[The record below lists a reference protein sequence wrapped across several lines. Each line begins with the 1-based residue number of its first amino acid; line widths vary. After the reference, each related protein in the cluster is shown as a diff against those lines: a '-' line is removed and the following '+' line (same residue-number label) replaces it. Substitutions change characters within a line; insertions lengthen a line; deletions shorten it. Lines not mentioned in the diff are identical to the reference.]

1 MVILP
6 AYLRFSIEKCTSKNI
21 FTNSKTKKA
30 EMKKTILGLM
40 ALTVLFASSCKK
52 DEVKSKDDL
61 TLFGTKK
68 PLVVGLGPIRDT
80 LVGEITVNTTVSDS
94 TVLQGIVYVKPGVTL
109 TVNAGVTIFGSAGP
123 VIPDLVNLA
132 NNKGT
137 LVIEKGGKLIAN
149 GTANSPIVWTSLK
162 APGSRAFGDWG
173 GVVLLGQAP
182 ISAVVGGV
190 CASSNVFEA
199 FNIAGFPNPTRNNYG
214 GSNTNDNSGSMQYN
228 RLEFGGGV
236 VAVANK
242 EVNGLTLCGVGKG
255 TTIDF
260 VEVTNSGDDAF
271 EWFGGTVDCKHLVS
285 FGNKDDD
292 FDFDEGYNGNLQ
304 FIIGYRTTLCDN
316 SGSHLIE
323 TDNNPTNTP
332 GLLCALPFLRTQ
344 PFIANASLI
353 AEFPGSPTGGGFFDT
368 AAVAMRRLSSLV
380 LANSIIKIQPRYP
393 RAVATSTSPFTANW
407 VAQGVSVFPS
417 DSIYI
422 GVNRIDKASFGT
434 TTADGVSFPISG
446 VLNLPLQG
454 TANSVITDLFQFP
467 TGGFNLNP
475 IRPFFTA
482 NTAIGAI
489 PSTLPFWIAGTWLA
503 TTTN

>member
-1 MVILP
+1 
-6 AYLRFSIEKCTSKNI
+6 
-21 FTNSKTKKA
+21 
-30 EMKKTILGLM
+30 MKKTILGLLS
-40 ALTVLFASSCKK
+40 LTMLIASSCSK
-52 DEVKSKDDL
+52 DGIKQKDDL

-109 TVNAGVTIFGSAGP
+109 TVNAGVTIFGSNGP
-123 VIPDLVNLA
+123 VVPDLVNLA

-137 LVIEKGGKLIAN
+137 LVVEKGGKLIAN
-149 GTANSPIVWTSLK
+149 GTANNPIVWTSLK

-173 GVVLLGQAP
+173 GVVVLGQAP
-182 ISAVVGGV
+182 IAASVGGV

-214 GSNTNDNSGSMQYN
+214 GAVTSDNSGSMQYN
-228 RLEFGGGV
+228 RIEFGGGV
-236 VAVANK
+236 VAVANR
-242 EVNGLTLCGVGKG
+242 EVNGLTLCGVGNG
-255 TTIDF
+255 TTLQYI
-260 VEVTNSGDDAF
+260 EVTNSGDDSF
-271 EWFGGTVDCKHLVS
+271 EFFGGNVNCKYLVS
-285 FGNKDDD
+285 FGGKDDD

-323 TDNNPTNTP
+323 TDNNPSNTP
-332 GLLCALPFLRTQ
+332 GLLCAGFRTQ
-344 PFIANASLI
+344 PFISNASLI
-353 AEFPGSPTGGGFFDT
+353 ADFPGAPTGGGYFDT
-368 AAVAMRRLSSLV
+368 AAVNIRRLSSLV

-393 RAVATSTSPFTANW
+393 RSVVTSSSPITSNW
-407 VAQGVSVFPS
+407 VAQGVTVFPS

-422 GVNRIDKASFGT
+422 GVNRIDKGLFGT
-434 TTADGVSFPISG
+434 TSADGVAYPITG
-446 VLNLPLQG
+446 LLNLPLQG
-454 TANSVITDLFQFP
+454 PGNTVISDIFQFP

-475 IRPFFTA
+475 IRPFFTST
-482 NTAIGAI
+482 TAVGAI